1 MYRNKFSVILTILL
15 VITIQ
20 TFSQEIQRNTIDDKY
35 KWNLGDMFKSVS
47 EWQNEKSDLSN
58 DIKNI
63 TQYKGKLGESA
74 DALYNGLQTYFD
86 LVKRFYLV
94 ADYASRLSDEDL
106 RNSKNQALL
115 QEASN
120 LGTQFS
126 ENTAFFSPE
135 ILTIS
140 PDKIKTFLSQKK
152 ELKEYQFFI
161 EDIQRLREH
170 TLNEEQEQILASAG
184 MFSGTPGDVYNI
196 FNNAEMPYSEV
207 EIPDQGK
214 VKLTP
219 STFTKYRTIDNRS
232 KREEIFRSFF
242 ENYGK
247 FKNTLGANYGGKVKA
262 DYFYAKNRKFDTSLE
277 YALSGANIPVS
288 VYENLITQI
297 NNNLPTLHR
306 FLKLKKRMLGLDTLH
321 YYDLYTPI
329 VKAVSMK
336 FSIEEG
342 QKIISDALK
351 PLGNDYLSVLNKAYN
366 ERWIDYYPTEGKRS
380 GAYVSGAAY
389 DVHPYMLLNW
399 NDNFESLTTFAHEL
413 GHAMHSYYANK
424 AQPFSTSNYAT
435 FVAEIASTMNE
446 NLLNDYM
453 VQNAKS
459 NDEKIY
465 ILGNYL
471 ELLRTTIFR
480 QTEFAEFEWE
490 VHKMAEKNE
499 PITGEALSEL
509 YHKLTSKYYGNNA
522 ETCIVDPY
530 IAHEWAYIPHFLGY
544 NYYVFQYSTSLIYAT
559 AITEKVLKEGQPA
572 VDKYLT
578 MLKGGGSKYPIDL
591 IKDAGV
597 DPLSSEAFTLTM
609 NRMNNVMDQI
619 EELLAQ
625 K

>member
-1 MYRNKFSVILTILL
+1 MYLSKMLL
-15 VITIQ
+15 VLVTLFITATQ
-20 TFSQEIQRNTIDDKY
+20 FNAQEILRKDVEDKY
-35 KWNLGDMFKSVS
+35 KWNLADMYGSVS
-47 EWQNEKSDLSN
+47 EWQAEKEQLRNSIN
-58 DIKNI
+58 DIVK
-63 TQYKGKLGESA
+63 YKGILGESPDQLHGA
-74 DALYNGLQTYFD
+74 ISTYFS
-86 LVKRFYLV
+86 LLKRFYLL

-115 QEASN
+115 QEATS
-120 LGTQFS
+120 LGTLFS
-126 ENTAFFSPE
+126 EKTSFLSPE
-135 ILTIS
+135 ILSIEES
-140 PDKIKTFLSQKK
+140 KIKNFLSQKK
-152 ELKEYQFFI
+152 ELAEYRFFI
-161 EDIQRLREH
+161 EDIQRLKAH
-170 TLNEEQEQILASAG
+170 TLNESEEQILASAG
-184 MFSGTPGDVYNI
+184 MISGTPGDVYSI
-196 FNNAEMPYSEV
+196 FNNAEMPYAEL
-207 EIPDQGK
+207 EIPGEGK

-219 STFTKYRTIDNRS
+219 SAFTKYRTVDDRN
-232 KREEIFRSFF
+232 KRKEIFKTFF
-242 ENYGK
+242 ENYGR
-247 FKNTLGANYGGKVKA
+247 FVNTLGANFNGKVKA

-288 VYENLITQI
+288 VYENLVNQI
-297 NNNLPTLHR
+297 HNSLPTLHR
-306 FLKLKKRMLGLDTLH
+306 FLKLKKRMLGVDTLH

-329 VKAVSMK
+329 VKEVSMN
-336 FSIEEG
+336 FTIEEG
-342 QKIISDALK
+342 QKIISEALK
-351 PLGNDYLSVLNKAYN
+351 PLGEDYLSVLQKSYN

-413 GHAMHSYYANK
+413 GHAMHSYYSNK
-424 AQPFSTSNYAT
+424 QQPFSTSNYAT
-435 FVAEIASTMNE
+435 FVAEIASTLNE
-446 NLLNDYM
+446 NLLNNYM
-453 VQNAKS
+453 VANSKS

-480 QTEFAEFEWE
+480 QTQFAEFEWE

-509 YHKLTSKYYGNNA
+509 YHNLTAKYYGNNA

-544 NYYVFQYSTSLIYAT
+544 TYYVFQYSTSLIYAT
-559 AITEKVLKEGQPA
+559 ALAEKVVKEGQPA
-572 VDKYLT
+572 VDKYFNI
-578 MLKGGGSKYPIDL
+578 LKGGGSKYPIEL
-591 IKDAGV
+591 IKDAGI

-609 NRMNNVMDQI
+609 NRMNKVMDQI